1 MQPDKLMTS
10 FIRFLACVL
19 LSLCSMAGHA
29 GTLSDIP
36 LSLKGGVPPNV
47 MFALSTEFPTAITAA
62 YQGASD
68 YSASN
73 EYVGYFD
80 PDKCYSYSSANGYF
94 SPIGGS
100 SNHACSTWSGNFL
113 NWATMTGLDE
123 FRYAMTGGQRVLDT
137 AALTVLERT
146 YISNQGSAASNFP
159 NKTFVENGTTTPF
172 PVNGSTVTIQNHA
185 RGSQMVILP
194 TGGDT
199 ISCASPAV
207 SSGSFSCGSMV
218 LTASGTTASCTA
230 WSGSGTSA
238 SPYICTA
245 FTYGGGITGT
255 ATKKTVSTA
264 SLGTSSSNATVT
276 CSNPGFATPPFSCTL
291 TMGNG
296 ATGSCNSWSGSG
308 TQASPY
314 VCTSFSS
321 FSSSSTNDVFT
332 PRGTGNTVANFSAT
346 TVGGQVSEN
355 VSCTLSSTGPTLT
368 CPMSSSGAASGDKAV
383 CTTFAKDG
391 SGNYKCSDSFGF
403 FRTSN
408 NSASSDE
415 NYVSSSNR
423 NNTTSTISVSGK
435 NRSYYLNYTITYTPN
450 VTSNVYYTQTYP
462 GSASI
467 TDIYYY
473 TSAYD
478 VAFGASQT
486 YNVRVKVCDSS
497 IGLESNCKQ
506 YGSAYKPTGVVQ
518 ENGDMMRFGVT
529 SYFQANDID
538 NAVLRSKLKYVAPT
552 KYSAAG
558 QPVANPNAEWSAT
571 DGTLVSNPDSS
582 DAATANS
589 YIGASGNTGVINYI
603 NKFGTTSQ
611 SYKTYDTVG
620 KLYYETLKYLRG
632 KTATPDFYKGAKV
645 SNADGFPVITQ
656 WDDPVQ
662 YSCQKNYIITIGDT
676 HTWCDKRLPG
686 DSHSGNGNAACNA
699 YTDGNGNAHASDFGS
714 LPNDAAL
721 NVSTLTSAVGAL
733 EGVANL
739 ATNYTGAGGA
749 GYGMAGLSYWAASQ
763 DFRPDLPG
771 TQHVQSYV
779 IDVQESRD
787 CGYRSQFWLTSK
799 YGIPDSYDAAG
810 AWLTTNNPAMG
821 TAVISSG
828 GCASNAPPSSAWP
841 KNLLR
846 AGDPQS
852 MISSVRSALTTIAAQ
867 IGDEAALAQSS
878 GTLDTGT
885 GAYIYR
891 ALYNSGGWQGDLQ
904 ALAIDTTGTVA
915 AAPAW
920 KASTRL
926 PLPAQRNIFTFNDGL
941 AANGSAETTANSRRG
956 VSFNAASFANLSSWQ
971 QALLNNDQFGVADG
985 LGADR
990 VSWVRGDQSKEAL
1003 AAGTTTANTNPNYGW
1018 RSRSPSASTG
1028 LTNLLGDVVNSNPV
1042 FVAEPAAQP
1051 GAGFTTYAR
1060 SIRARRPAIYVGG
1073 NDGMLHAYDAS
1084 YTLNAAG
1091 MPQPTSTSGA
1101 ELFAY
1106 VPGAVYKN
1114 LPQLMAPNY
1123 SHKYFVDGSPTVV
1136 DACFGNAA
1144 GTPCSASTSWKT
1156 MLVGGL
1162 NAGGQ
1167 GIYALDVT
1175 DPTAFSASKVLWE
1188 FTDRDDPDL
1197 GYTFSKPVVVQLNN
1211 QKWAVIFG
1219 NGYNNTVADGSAS
1232 TDGRAYLYVLY
1243 VDGPGN
1249 GNRWVR
1255 NTNYFKIPLISPAE
1269 AATPLSPANGL
1280 STVSA
1285 VDRDQN
1291 GTADIVYA
1299 GDRYGQLWKVDL
1311 SSAAPSGW
1319 AVDLSSGGKPSPLFT
1334 AAVSGAV
1341 QQVTTGIEV
1350 AAHPNGGFMVMFG
1363 TGSWVDTSDPFG
1375 PYTGNSLYG
1384 IWDKDDHSTI
1394 VSRSQLQPQKTL
1406 AYITSAGVA
1415 CTAGADDCYGVIS
1428 NCQPNY
1434 GGVQR
1439 SAAATALCP
1448 ATLVASGNT
1457 GQQQLGWVMDLPG
1470 SGERTRSS
1478 APRISGNVVS
1488 FTTLMPATDPCSGN
1502 TAGTEYNLSF
1512 LTGGATGRA
1521 IYVLPGNSTGL
1532 VSTTAVPGA
1541 TAQPIQV
1548 VVSSKT
1554 ISGGASDTPAVF
1566 NSTPAATTI
1575 TVCGGSSGVA
1585 CDSTF
1590 IPGWGFL
1597 RNISGP
1603 TANAGKYALNCF
1615 PASIGDTQPTCIR
1628 KTKPGKYGR
1637 LDWRQIN
1644 R

>member
-1 MQPDKLMTS
+1 MQPEKFMTS
-10 FIRFLACVL
+10 LYRFLACML
-19 LSLCSMAGHA
+19 LALNGLAAQA
-29 GTLSDIP
+29 GTLADIP

-62 YQGASD
+62 YQGSND
-68 YSASN
+68 YAASN
-73 EYVGYFD
+73 EYLGYFD

-94 SPIGGS
+94 SPVGGS
-100 SNHACSTWSGNFL
+100 TNHACSTWSGNFL

-146 YISNQGSAASNFP
+146 FISNQGSASSNFP
-159 NKTFVENGTTTPF
+159 DKKFVESGSTTPF
-172 PVNGSTVTIQNHA
+172 PVNGSTVTIQNHN

-194 TGGDT
+194 QGGDVANCT
-199 ISCASPAV
+199 SPTL
-207 SSGSFSCGSMV
+207 SNGSFSCGTMV
-218 LTASGTTASCTA
+218 LSSSGTSATCNT
-230 WSGSGTSA
+230 WGGSGTST
-238 SPYICTA
+238 SPYICTS
-245 FTYGGGITGT
+245 FSYGGGITGT
-255 ATKKTVSTA
+255 ATKKTTSTA
-264 SLGTSSSNATVT
+264 SSGSVSSNATVT
-276 CSNPGFATPPFSCTL
+276 CSNPGFDTPPFSCTL

-296 ATGSCNSWSGSG
+296 ATGSCSSWSGSG
-308 TQASPY
+308 TLASPY
-314 VCTSFSS
+314 LCTSFGS
-321 FSSSSTNDVFT
+321 FSSTSGSSGFT
-332 PRGTGNTVANFSAT
+332 PTGTGNTTGNFT
-346 TVGGQVSEN
+346 TTTKGAQVSEN
-355 VSCTLSSTGPTLT
+355 VTCTGNASGPTLSCPMSSTGAARNDKAVCSTFNVDNAGNYK
-368 CPMSSSGAASGDKAV
+368 CSGSFGFANASSGAASGA
-383 CTTFAKDG
+383 
-391 SGNYKCSDSFGF
+391 
-403 FRTSN
+403 
-408 NSASSDE
+408 E
-415 NYVSSSNR
+415 NYVSHSVR
-423 NNTTSTISVSGK
+423 NNSTAQLSVGGS
-435 NRSYYLNYTITYTPN
+435 NIRYYTNYTITYTPN
-450 VTSNVYYTQTYP
+450 NTSTVYYTQTYQ
-462 GSASI
+462 GSTSNSG
-467 TDIYYY
+467 TYYY
-473 TSAYD
+473 VSAYD
-478 VAFGASQT
+478 VAFGSSQT
-486 YNVRVKVCDSS
+486 YNVRVRVCDSS

-506 YGSAYKPTGVVQ
+506 YGSVYKPTGAIQ
-518 ENGDMMRFGVT
+518 DNGDIMRFGVT

-571 DGTLVSNPDSS
+571 DGTLFSNPDAS

-589 YIGASGNTGVINYI
+589 FIGASSNTGVINYI
-603 NKFGTTSQ
+603 NKFGSVSQ

-632 KTATPDFYKGAKV
+632 KSATPDFYKGAKV
-645 SNADGFPVITQ
+645 SNSDGFPVITQ

-662 YSCQKNYIITIGDT
+662 YSCQKNYIITIGDV

-686 DSHSGNGNAACNA
+686 DSHGGTGSSVCNA
-699 YTDGNGNAHASDFGS
+699 YTDGNGNAHANDYGS
-714 LPNDAAL
+714 LPGDTQL
-721 NVSTLTSAVGAL
+721 NVASLTAAVGTL
-733 EGVANL
+733 EGVSNL

-749 GYGMAGLSYWAASQ
+749 GFGMAGLSYWAASK

-779 IDVQESRD
+779 IDVQEARD

-821 TAVISSG
+821 TAVLPSG
-828 GCASNAPPSSAWP
+828 GCASNPPPDSAWP

-904 ALAIDTTGTVA
+904 ALAIDTTGAIA
-915 AAPAW
+915 ASPAW
-920 KASTRL
+920 KASTK
-926 PLPAQRNIFTFNDGL
+926 LPAAAQRRIFTYNDGL
-941 AANGSAETTANSRRG
+941 AANGTAETTTNSRRG
-956 VSFNAASFANLSSWQ
+956 VSFDAASFATLSSRQ
-971 QALLNNDQFGVADG
+971 QALLNTDQFGVADSY
-985 LGADR
+985 GADR
-990 VSWVRGDQSKEAL
+990 INWVRGDQSKEANG
-1003 AAGTTTANTNPNYGW
+1003 AGTTTANPNPNYGW

-1042 FVAEPAAQP
+1042 FVAQPAAQP
-1051 GAGFTTYAR
+1051 GDGFTTYAR
-1060 SIRARRPAIYVGG
+1060 GIRNRRPAIYVGG

-1084 YTLNAAG
+1084 YTLTATG
-1091 MPQPTSTSGA
+1091 MPQPTSTSGT

-1106 VPGAVYKN
+1106 VPSAVYKN
-1114 LPQLMAPNY
+1114 MPQLMSPNY
-1123 SHKYFVDGSPTVV
+1123 SHKYFVDGSPTVA

-1144 GTPCSASTSWKT
+1144 GTACGSATSWKT

-1167 GIYALDVT
+1167 GVYALDVT

-1197 GYTFSKPVVVQLNN
+1197 GYTFSKPVIVQLNN

-1232 TDGRAYLYVLY
+1232 ADGRAYLYVLY

-1249 GNRWVR
+1249 GNRWVK
-1255 NTNYFKIPLISPAE
+1255 NTNYFKIPLVSPSE
-1269 AATPLSPANGL
+1269 VATPLSPANGL

-1311 SSAAPSGW
+1311 SSATPSVW
-1319 AVDLSSGGKPSPLFT
+1319 KVDLTSGGKPSPLFT
-1334 AAVSGAV
+1334 ASNGGAI
-1341 QQVTTGIEV
+1341 QQITTGIEV
-1350 AAHPNGGFMVMFG
+1350 AAHPNGGFMVTFG
-1363 TGSWVDTSDPFG
+1363 TGSWVDTSDPYG
-1375 PYTGNSLYG
+1375 PYVSNSLYG
-1384 IWDKDDHSTI
+1384 IWDRDDHSTI
-1394 VSRSQLQPQKTL
+1394 VTRSQLQQQKTL
-1406 AYITSAGVA
+1406 AYVTDAGVA
-1415 CTAGADDCYGVIS
+1415 CTAGTDDCYGVVS

-1434 GGVQR
+1434 TGAPR
-1439 SAAATALCP
+1439 STAASALCP
-1448 ATLVASGNT
+1448 ATQVASGNA
-1457 GQQQLGWVMDLPG
+1457 GQQFGWYMDLPG
-1470 SGERTRSS
+1470 TGERTRSS
-1478 APRISGNVVS
+1478 APRLSGNVVS

-1502 TAGTEYNLSF
+1502 TSGTEYNLSL
-1512 LTGGATGRA
+1512 LTGGSPVRA
-1521 IYVLPGNSTGL
+1521 VYVLPGNTTGL
-1532 VSTTAVPGA
+1532 VSTTVVPGA
-1541 TAQPIQV
+1541 TSQPISV
-1548 VVSSKT
+1548 VVASKT
-1554 ISGGASDTPAVF
+1554 ISGGASDSPAVF

-1575 TVCGGSSGVA
+1575 TVCGGTSGVA

-1597 RNISGP
+1597 RNMNGP
-1603 TANAGKYALNCF
+1603 TASAGKYSLNCF